1 MAIISAPRGLR
12 SNAGYAT
19 NNSAYSQQHVVS
31 HVGGNYQTN
40 TRQQLRQCLVAISLN
55 ETFGPSCKPRGR
67 PVPVYQHAAGTPES
81 LPGMA
86 QVKPDN
92 P

>member
-1 MAIISAPRGLR
+1 MRQITRHIG
-12 SNAGYAT
+12 
-19 NNSAYSQQHVVS
+19 QQHVVS

-40 TRQQLRQCLVAISLN
+40 TCQQAAPVFSGNLFKRDFRAILQTFTVALFQFIDMLLERRSL
-55 ETFGPSCKPRGR
+55 FQR
-67 PVPVYQHAAGTPES
+67 
-81 LPGMA
+81 MA